1 MAVNTAE
8 SWLSTNQGA
17 EKWEFE
23 EKSKELVEAVESVKA
38 AATAAGGGGG
48 GGPRGGGGRD
58 RS

>member
-23 EKSKELVEAVESVKA
+23 EKSKELEEAAESVKA
-38 AATAAGGGGG
+38 AAMAAGGGGG
-48 GGPRGGGGRD
+48 GGGGT
-58 RS
+58 